1 MTSRC
6 WGTCYR
12 SEPRRPSVPPSAVE
26 AHSFHHPPSPW
37 CQRCS
42 PFSKKHSH
50 SFHHLRNFPFIFQII
65 IIYKWKSNKKY
76 HHFITIS
83 NTKKEGYQKVCKN
96 LKSLSYTLTKFPQ
109 GTLATPSV
117 GQHRH
122 RKLGISMDFILHN
135 HVFVST
141 EMKFE
146 WLYCWTM
153 KLTARKKRHFLAW
166 YNSPPF
172 PGTAWWCPVRSGGAV
187 WDTSPCPTLPGLP
200 SERVPWLLGRG
211 SATHYC
217 SVHPHRPGSGGLPV
231 NKNKTI

>member
-1 MTSRC
+1 
-6 WGTCYR
+6 
-12 SEPRRPSVPPSAVE
+12 
-26 AHSFHHPPSPW
+26 
-37 CQRCS
+37 
-42 PFSKKHSH
+42 
-50 SFHHLRNFPFIFQII
+50 
-65 IIYKWKSNKKY
+65 
-76 HHFITIS
+76 
-83 NTKKEGYQKVCKN
+83 
-96 LKSLSYTLTKFPQ
+96 
-109 GTLATPSV
+109 
-117 GQHRH
+117 
-122 RKLGISMDFILHN
+122 MDFILHN

-211 SATHYC
+211 STTHYC

-231 NKNKTI
+231 NKNKTIWNVQQIEISIKQIEDVFNINSIVHVCIN